1 MKSKK
6 QLKKQMENK
15 TVLIWKMGVASAL
28 SWEIAKLAG
37 SSHPYLAPISVILCL
52 QTTIDRSIRF
62 SYQRMAGTVIG
73 IVIVVLMEPFVK
85 VNGWTLGSLIIIGCF
100 IAKWL
105 KREETA
111 IHQVALTVLLVFVL
125 GKKAGDYPIDRFR
138 DTLIGAIAAVLI
150 QMMIHPPNYSKQ
162 ALNKCLD
169 YSRSM
174 ASVFTK
180 LAHWLENGSD
190 LTKEKELQ
198 NEVKKLQQE
207 LQLCKFVLKDA
218 KESLKYNPFGQKSN
232 VILEDCEQKI
242 MLFSEGYIY
251 LKTAIDMFI
260 SWAKA
265 GSLTTT
271 DQMTWANQQSTL
283 AHFFTLKWD
292 DEELRN
298 LLTISLPAEQKNHLY
313 QAVLYQGTALFLEKI
328 KTSTRPPSL

>member
-37 SSHPYLAPISVILCL
+37 STHPYLAPISVILCL

-62 SYQRMAGTVIG
+62 SYQRMVGTVIG
-73 IVIVVLMEPFVK
+73 IVIVVLLEPFVN
-85 VNGWTLGSLIIIGCF
+85 VNGWTLGSLIIVGCF

-138 DTLIGAIAAVLI
+138 DTLIGALAAVLI

-162 ALNKCLD
+162 ALTKCSD
-169 YSRSM
+169 CSSHI

-180 LAHWLENGSD
+180 LALWLENGSD
-190 LTKEKELQ
+190 LTQEKELQ
-198 NEVKKLQQE
+198 NDLKKLQQE

-232 VILEDCEQKI
+232 VILEECDQKM

-251 LKTAIDMFI
+251 LKTTVDTFI
-260 SWAKA
+260 AWAKA

-271 DQMTWANQQSTL
+271 DQITWANQQSTI
-283 AHFFTLKWD
+283 AHFFTQSMGQ
-292 DEELRN
+292 EESRN
-298 LLTISLPAEQKNHLY
+298 LLTISLPAEQKNHQY
-313 QAVLYQGTALFLEKI
+313 QVALYQGTSLFLEKI
-328 KTSTRPPSL
+328 KTVT